1 MSQPSYFRQLMFS
14 AILVSVL
21 ASVSLF
27 ACENKNH
34 GSRCED
40 AEEGILRNMSGLDG
54 CGWIIQLSD
63 STKLEPT
70 NLNVFDIELKDN
82 KPVCVR
88 YHELEDAA
96 SICMVGKV
104 VEIDYIE

>member
-1 MSQPSYFRQLMFS
+1 MSQLSYFRQLMLS
-14 AILVSVL
+14 AILISIL

-27 ACENKNH
+27 ACESKN
-34 GSRCED
+34 GTGRCEN

-82 KPVCVR
+82 KQVCVR
-88 YHELEDAA
+88 YHELEGVA
-96 SICMVGKV
+96 STCMIGKV
-104 VEIDYIE
+104 VELDYIE